1 MQLIDSHCHFDDE
14 RFDPDR
20 VEAYQRALSAGVE
33 ALVVAGI
40 KADWWPRV
48 RRVCRDYPELYPAYG
63 MHPMF
68 MADHREE
75 DIHSLDNWLT
85 NEPAVAVGECGL
97 DFYIENPDRKRQQ
110 ELFEVQLT
118 LAQKHRLPVII
129 HARRSVEEVFN
140 ILRRYSGLRGMLH
153 SFSGSEQQARRLI
166 DMGFLLSFGGPLTYP
181 RARRLRQIAGNL
193 PLASL
198 MLESDAPDQPDVE
211 YRGRRNEPAR
221 VKQVLETLAELRG
234 DSREEVASVTTANAR
249 ELFGIR
255 R

>member
-20 VEAYQRALSAGVE
+20 DEVYQRALFAGVD

-48 RRVCRDYPELYPAYG
+48 RQVCRNYPGLYPAYG

-68 MADHREE
+68 MADHQQK
-75 DIHSLDNWLT
+75 DIQTLDSWLT

-97 DFYIENPDRKRQQ
+97 DFYIDNPDRKRQQ
-110 ELFEVQLT
+110 ELFEAQLA

-140 ILRRYSGLRGMLH
+140 TLRRFSGLRGVLH

-181 RARRLRQIAGNL
+181 RAIRLRQMAGNL
-193 PLASL
+193 PLAGL

-211 YRGRRNEPAR
+211 YRGRRKEPAR
-221 VKQVLETLAELRG
+221 VKRVLETLTELRS
-234 DSREEVASVTTANAR
+234 DSR
-249 ELFGIR
+249 
-255 R
+255 

>member
-20 VEAYQRALSAGVE
+20 DEVYQRALSAGVD

-48 RRVCRDYPELYPAYG
+48 RRVCQDYTGLYPAYG

-68 MADHREE
+68 MADHQQK
-75 DIHSLDNWLT
+75 DIHSLDRWLAK
-85 NEPAVAVGECGL
+85 NPAVAVGECGL
-97 DFYIENPDRKRQQ
+97 DFYIDKPDRKRQQ
-110 ELFEVQLT
+110 ELFEAQLT
-118 LAQKHRLPVII
+118 LARKHRLPVII

-140 ILRRYSGLRGMLH
+140 TLRRFPGLRGVLH

-181 RARRLRQIAGNL
+181 RARRLRQMAGNL
-193 PLASL
+193 PLAGL

-234 DSREEVASVTTANAR
+234 DSREEVAFVTTANAR
-249 ELFGIR
+249 KLFGIR
-255 R
+255 I

>member
-20 VEAYQRALSAGVE
+20 DEAYQRALSAGID

-40 KADWWPRV
+40 KAGWWPRV
-48 RRVCRDYPELYPAYG
+48 RQVCRDYPGLYPAYG

-68 MADHREE
+68 MTDHQEE
-75 DIHSLDNWLT
+75 DIHSLDSWLAK
-85 NEPAVAVGECGL
+85 EPAVAVGECGL
-97 DFYIENPDRKRQQ
+97 DFYIDNPDRKRQQ
-110 ELFEVQLT
+110 DLFEAQLA
-118 LAQKHRLPVII
+118 LAQKHKLPVII

-140 ILRRYSGLRGMLH
+140 TLRRFSGLRGVLH

-166 DMGFLLSFGGPLTYP
+166 DIGFLLSFGGPLTYP
-181 RARRLRQIAGNL
+181 RARRLRQMAGNL
-193 PLASL
+193 PLAGL

-211 YRGRRNEPAR
+211 YRGQRNEPAR

>member
-20 VEAYQRALSAGVE
+20 DEAYQRALSAGID

-48 RRVCRDYPELYPAYG
+48 RQVCRDYPGLYPAYG

-68 MADHREE
+68 MADHQQN
-75 DIHSLDNWLT
+75 DIHSLESWLT
-85 NEPAVAVGECGL
+85 REPAVAVGECGL

-110 ELFEVQLT
+110 ELFEAQLT

-129 HARRSVEEVFN
+129 HARRSVEEVLN
-140 ILRRYSGLRGMLH
+140 TLRRFSGLRGMLH

-181 RARRLRQIAGNL
+181 RARRLRQTAGNL
-193 PLASL
+193 PLAGL

-234 DSREEVASVTTANAR
+234 DTREEVASVTTANAR